1 MDKKTNS
8 SSRTKK
14 ENITLAKILRRPL
27 VRLVLLVIIIV
38 LVVLLVRGI
47 LVNNKDE
54 DTTLV
59 GYQKL
64 INVTDSKYT
73 FVDLDGKVKT
83 YEGYTSMDDFYYD
96 VTCVS
101 RLSEDNGVTEMA
113 LINKNNKEV
122 VKYGEYNSYT
132 QVVGGKFYKVEKD
145 GKYGVIDY
153 DGKVIIEPEYDYIS
167 VTTVQEATE
176 VVFECQKENMYSF
189 INESGIKLLET
200 DVALHSISYANKFN
214 SDYDTIIYISL
225 NDERRYFDLVTGEEL
240 FQDIDDVNISYN
252 IMESNGKISFYDE
265 KSKLKT
271 EIDTSEDYS
280 FDARVYFREYV
291 VLEQR
296 NVSTGNREY
305 KYTVYDNKFKEVLE
319 SENRINPVQDID
331 GNVYFIINETDGVKI
346 VNENKKEIKV
356 EGYEFNGNNI
366 NNLQFLV
373 LNPIGDTS
381 KYEAYTFDGKQVL
394 TNIAEY
400 TQKGMGLIVQSYN
413 DSGTLEKFILLGDGV
428 KVPLGEND
436 EVNANE
442 YYLTIENLQDELVS
456 VVDKDGNIK
465 LDKIQGTKAFYV
477 EDYIGIQ
484 SGDTINIYDIKTGNQ
499 TFSYVL
505 TDYLN
510 RDETVNVIELTT
522 GYYSFG
528 GNTIL
533 EK

>member
-1 MDKKTNS
+1 
-8 SSRTKK
+8 
-14 ENITLAKILRRPL
+14 
-27 VRLVLLVIIIV
+27 
-38 LVVLLVRGI
+38 
-47 LVNNKDE
+47 
-54 DTTLV
+54 
-59 GYQKL
+59 
-64 INVTDSKYT
+64 
-73 FVDLDGKVKT
+73 
-83 YEGYTSMDDFYYD
+83 
-96 VTCVS
+96 
-101 RLSEDNGVTEMA
+101 
-113 LINKNNKEV
+113 
-122 VKYGEYNSYT
+122 
-132 QVVGGKFYKVEKD
+132 
-145 GKYGVIDY
+145 
-153 DGKVIIEPEYDYIS
+153 
-167 VTTVQEATE
+167 
-176 VVFECQKENMYSF
+176 
-189 INESGIKLLET
+189 
-200 DVALHSISYANKFN
+200 
-214 SDYDTIIYISL
+214 
-225 NDERRYFDLVTGEEL
+225 
-240 FQDIDDVNISYN
+240 
-252 IMESNGKISFYDE
+252 MESNGKISFYDE

-331 GNVYFIINETDGVKI
+331 GNVYFIINESDGVKI